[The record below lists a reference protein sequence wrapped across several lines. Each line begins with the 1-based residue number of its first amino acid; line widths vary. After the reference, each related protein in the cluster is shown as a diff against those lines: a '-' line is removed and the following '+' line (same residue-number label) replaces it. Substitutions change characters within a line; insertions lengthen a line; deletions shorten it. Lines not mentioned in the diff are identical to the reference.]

1 MSAQFQFSSFEGFV
15 AKQDLLPHLSYLF
28 RAKRPIEPLR
38 ALHTPV
44 YKNRPLLPLI
54 DHLHA
59 NGNQKELMG
68 SVTREEGEKWINAVF
83 EDRRPEELQ
92 TVQASESKQDAKK
105 RVQKQKIKKNL
116 LEVAQLKK

>member
-15 AKQDLLPHLSYLF
+15 AKQDLDPHLSYLF

-59 NGNQKELMG
+59 GGIQKDLLG
-68 SVTREEGEKWINAVF
+68 SVTREQGEKWVNAVF
-83 EDRRPEELQ
+83 ENEKPEE
-92 TVQASESKQDAKK
+92 TQAP
-105 RVQKQKIKKNL
+105 
-116 LEVAQLKK
+116 